1 MVLSNSSP
9 FGKETVCTARDGAAL
24 KILQASPLLCHSL
37 GPLSVFF
44 LSPLFFFLFKNYF
57 IVLIVI
63 LFIFIFWHCG
73 AACGIL
79 VPQPGIESVPL
90 ALEAQS

>member
-1 MVLSNSSP
+1 MVLNNSAL

-44 LSPLFFFLFKNYF
+44 LSPLFLFKNHF

-63 LFIFIFWHCG
+63 LFIFIFWPCG

-90 ALEAQS
+90 ALAAQS